1 MPKKTYLTGLALSA
15 TVVGGLY
22 LLGSPGA
29 FPRPTQMLVL
39 LAGFVGWF
47 LLLWRIDASSAS
59 SSNSKDPSR
68 TLPVPSA
75 APDLGTI
82 ASDIDSLL
90 EAIHKEFHAQVTN
103 TQGELDQL
111 RSIINDAI
119 EKLVANF
126 TAINDATKRQG
137 EIIARLGAARQDQ
150 EGPENHSETFSLF
163 LKQTESTLT
172 IFVDHIVE
180 SSKYAMDLVAQIDAI
195 NAKIKDVE
203 NILGEVEGIANQ
215 TNLLA
220 LNAAIEA
227 ARAGESGRGF
237 AVVADEV
244 RKLSHRST
252 EFSSEIRQHVHDVSA
267 SIQSTEEIINTL
279 SSKDMTFALQSKHNV
294 QNMIGKI
301 EEIDHIRQESM
312 LEIGQISEGIDR
324 DVRAAVTSLQFQD
337 LSTQLIGHAL
347 GRQDA
352 MQKILEGL
360 SSEEQEFISRND
372 RLDRWHAKL
381 SEAKETI
388 EKTLHNPV
396 KQVNVESGDIELF

>member
-29 FPRPTQMLVL
+29 FPRPAQIFLV
-39 LAGFVGWF
+39 LAGFAGWF
-47 LLLWRIDASSAS
+47 LLLRWGNAPSGSSEE
-59 SSNSKDPSR
+59 PSEER
-68 TLPVPSA
+68 PVASA

-90 EAIHKEFHAQVTN
+90 GAIHREFHSQVSN

-126 TAINDATKRQG
+126 TAINDATKRQS
-137 EIIARLGAARQDQ
+137 EIIARLGAAQQDQ
-150 EGPENHSETFSLF
+150 ELQGNDSETFSRF
-163 LKQTESTLT
+163 LKETESTLT
-172 IFVDHIVE
+172 VFVDHIVE

-252 EFSSEIRQHVHDVSA
+252 EFSSEIRRHVHDVST
-267 SIQSTEEIINTL
+267 SIQSTEGIINTL
-279 SSKDMTFALQSKHNV
+279 SSKDMTFALQSKQNV

-301 EEIDHIRQESM
+301 EEIDHVRQESM

-324 DVRAAVTSLQFQD
+324 DVRSAVTSLQFQD